1 MRSVSYGVFS
11 IIIPNRIWIN
21 ISKSQ
26 SITQLKLKIN
36 KVWHLP
42 FLSLLL
48 CLRNFLSVC
57 CKFVLLFIFLIFL
70 WFSLWNVFFLLL
82 IFLLRGVLDIFKWL
96 KLVHNL
102 LDWLC
107 SYVIDLVIL
116 DCFQFDL
123 SCLHSTVIFIY
134 KVIDD
139 CIVVLSNLI
148 RRGRGTRSFI

>member
-11 IIIPNRIWIN
+11 IIIPNQIWIS

-26 SITQLKLKIN
+26 SITQLKWKIN

-57 CKFVLLFIFLIFL
+57 CNFVLLFIVLILL
-70 WFSLWNVFFLLL
+70 WISLWNVFVLL
-82 IFLLRGVLDIFKWL
+82 IFLFRGVLDIFKWL

-102 LDWLC
+102 LDGLC
-107 SYVIDLVIL
+107 SYVINLVIL
-116 DCFQFDL
+116 DCFHFDL